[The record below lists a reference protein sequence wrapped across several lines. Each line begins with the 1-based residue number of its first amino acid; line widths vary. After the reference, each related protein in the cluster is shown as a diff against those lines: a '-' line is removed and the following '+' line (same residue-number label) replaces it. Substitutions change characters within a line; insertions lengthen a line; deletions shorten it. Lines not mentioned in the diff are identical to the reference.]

1 MNIVFAARADM
12 DPQKWLAALRQ
23 AIPEANIFSLAESKG
38 NADYAVV
45 WAPPAD
51 LFQRE
56 PELKYMFNL
65 GAGVDAL
72 VKLPELPKNVPLVR
86 MEDGGMAAQMAEYV
100 LYFLIQSARDFQL
113 YEQQQKQSVWHHL
126 PSIQRKQWQVGV
138 MGAGVIGAKVAMA
151 CAALDYPTAIWS
163 RSQKNIPGVKSYAGA
178 AEFDEFLAN
187 TRVLVNVLPLT
198 DATRGILS
206 HKIFTKLLPHAML
219 INMARGG
226 HLVEQDLLK
235 SLDSGQ
241 LDRAVLDVFAV
252 EPLPAKH
259 PFWQHEK
266 ITITPHAAG
275 SSLLDET
282 VTQIAD
288 KIRALE
294 KGQTITGIVDLKKQY

>member
-1 MNIVFAARADM
+1 MNIIFAARADM
-12 DPQKWLAALRQ
+12 DSQKWLATLRQ
-23 AIPEANIFSLAESKG
+23 AMPEANVFSLDESTG

-45 WAPPAD
+45 WAPPAE

-56 PELKYMFNL
+56 LGLKCIFNL

-100 LYFLIQSARDFQL
+100 LYFIIQSARNFRL
-113 YEQQQKQSVWHHL
+113 YEQQQRQSVWHHL
-126 PSIQRKQWQVGV
+126 PSIERKQWRVGI
-138 MGAGVIGAKVAMA
+138 MGAGAIGARVAKA

-163 RSQKNIPGVKSYAGA
+163 RSQKDIPGIKSYAGA
-178 AEFDEFLAN
+178 EELDEFLAN

-206 HKIFTKLLPHAML
+206 QKVFAKLLPHAML

-226 HLVEQDLLK
+226 HLVEQDLLN
-235 SLDSGQ
+235 SLDAGQ

-275 SSLLDET
+275 ASLLDET

-294 KGQTITGIVDLKKQY
+294 KGQTITGVVDMSKQY

>member
-12 DPQKWLAALRQ
+12 NPQKWLAALRES
-23 AIPEANIFSLAESKG
+23 IPEANVFSLAESTG

-45 WAPPAD
+45 WAPPAE

-56 PELKYMFNL
+56 PGIKYIFNL

-72 VKLPELPKNVPLVR
+72 VKLPELPKGVPLVR

-100 LYFLIQSARDFQL
+100 LYFLIQSARDFKL
-113 YEQQQKQSVWHHL
+113 YEQQQKDSHWQQLSSVKR
-126 PSIQRKQWQVGV
+126 QQWRVGV
-138 MGAGVIGAKVAMA
+138 MGAGVIGARVAQA

-163 RSQKNIPGVKSYAGA
+163 RSPKDIPTVKSYAGT
-178 AEFDEFLAN
+178 AEFDEFLSN
-187 TRVLVNVLPLT
+187 TRVLINVLPLT

-206 HKIFTKLLPHAML
+206 QQTFAKLLPNAML

-226 HLVEQDLLK
+226 HLVEQDLLN
-235 SLDSGQ
+235 SLDAGQ
-241 LDRAVLDVFAV
+241 IDRAVLDVFAV

-259 PFWQHEK
+259 PFWQHKK

-275 SSLLDET
+275 YSLLDET
-282 VTQIAD
+282 AAQIAG

-294 KGQTITGIVDLKKQY
+294 KGQTITGIVDINKQY